1 MSTYIGIDVGGTNL
15 KAGLVSEDGAL
26 LATKK
31 VPLGAWESAEAF
43 ARTLVCLARELLAE
57 RGTRESDIKAIGIG
71 IPGLV
76 DSARGII
83 SYTPNIPMREVPIAA
98 LMQREWDI
106 PIYLGNDAN
115 CAALGEYHAGAGR
128 GARSLVV
135 VTLGTGIGSG
145 IVIDGA
151 IYEGF
156 NGAGGEAG
164 HMAIVMDGELCN
176 CGRRGC
182 WERYASATA
191 LVRLTK
197 RVMDENP
204 ESIMWKLCGEGEK
217 FHVSGKTAFA
227 AARMGDAAAQAACGE
242 YLDYLA
248 AGVANLVNIL
258 QPEMVA
264 IGGGVSNE
272 EDGSLLLPLRERVAR
287 FDMARNGAKQRTSIV
302 KAQLGNDAGIIG
314 AALLHRSAKMKEE
327 RNGVV

>member
-15 KAGLVSEDGAL
+15 KAGIVSQDGAL

-31 VPLGAWESAEAF
+31 MPLGAWESAEAF
-43 ARTLVCLARELLAE
+43 AKTLVRLARDLLAE
-57 RGTRESDIKAIGIG
+57 HGMDEADVQAMGIG

-76 DSARGII
+76 DSAKGII

-98 LMQREWDI
+98 LMQQEWDI

-115 CAALGEYHAGAGR
+115 CAALGEYYAGAGR
-128 GARSLVV
+128 GVQSLIV

-145 IVIDGA
+145 IVINGA
-151 IYEGF
+151 IHEGF

-164 HMAIVMDGELCN
+164 HMAIVLGGELCN

-204 ESIMWKLCGEGEK
+204 QSMMWKLCGEGEK
-217 FHVSGKTAFA
+217 FHVSGKTAFH
-227 AARMGDAAAQAACGE
+227 AARMGDAAAKAACGE

-248 AGVANLVNIL
+248 AGVANLINIL

-272 EDGSLLLPLRERVAR
+272 EDASLLLPLRERVAGV
-287 FDMARNGAKQRTSIV
+287 DMARNGAKERTKIV

-314 AALLHRSAKMKEE
+314 AALLYRSAKMKEE
-327 RNGVV
+327 RDGVV

>member
-31 VPLGAWESAEAF
+31 MPLGVWESAEVF
-43 ARTLVCLARELLAE
+43 AKTLVRLARELLAE
-57 RGTRESDIKAIGIG
+57 YGMSEDSIEAIGVG

-76 DSARGII
+76 DSAKGII
-83 SYTPNIPMREVPIAA
+83 NYTPNIPMREVPITA

-115 CAALGEYHAGAGR
+115 CAALGEYYAGAGR
-128 GARSLVV
+128 GARSLIV

-145 IVIDGA
+145 IVVGGA
-151 IYEGF
+151 IHEGF

-164 HMAIVMDGELCN
+164 HMAIVLGGELCN

-204 ESIMWKLCGEGEK
+204 QALCG
-217 FHVSGKTAFA
+217 SFA
-227 AARMGDAAAQAACGE
+227 ARGKSSMSAGKRRLLPRARVMPPRRRHAT
-242 YLDYLA
+242 
-248 AGVANLVNIL
+248 NIL
-258 QPEMVA
+258 T
-264 IGGGVSNE
+264 I
-272 EDGSLLLPLRERVAR
+272 LLPALRILS
-287 FDMARNGAKQRTSIV
+287 TSSS
-302 KAQLGNDAGIIG
+302 
-314 AALLHRSAKMKEE
+314 R
-327 RNGVV
+327 R